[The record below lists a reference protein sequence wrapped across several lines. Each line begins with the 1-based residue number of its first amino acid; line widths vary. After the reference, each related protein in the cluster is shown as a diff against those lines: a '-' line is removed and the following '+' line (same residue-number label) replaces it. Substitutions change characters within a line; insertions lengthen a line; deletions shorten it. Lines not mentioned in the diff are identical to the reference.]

1 MRENKFYTQFDSVFF
16 EKTRLS
22 MLTIL
27 YNEGSVSFN
36 RFKKLLGGTD
46 GAIYSHI
53 RKLINAGYI
62 VQKKGIFQEKI
73 QTNYSLTEK
82 GRMIFREYL
91 KFLSDMFEDG
101 VMEQK
106 ADRKDR

>member
-1 MRENKFYTQFDSVFF
+1 MKEKLYTQFDPVFF

-27 YNEGSVSFN
+27 FSEGTVSFN

-53 RKLINAGYI
+53 QKLVKSGYI
-62 VQKKGIFQEKI
+62 KQKRSIFKEKPQTEYALTKLGEETFKRYIRFLESILKEHGKGEG
-73 QTNYSLTEK
+73 NE
-82 GRMIFREYL
+82 
-91 KFLSDMFEDG
+91 
-101 VMEQK
+101 
-106 ADRKDR
+106 RK